1 MARLPDSWRF
11 SLSASS
17 VPENPKPTP
26 SAAVRMT
33 GTLLLGWGLFNVVE
47 GLIDH
52 EVLGVH
58 HVNETVPDPHC
69 LAWDIGFLAWGA
81 AMIAGGWFSV
91 RSGRRETEAAR

>member
-58 HVNETVPDPHC
+58 HVNETVPEPQR

-81 AMIAGGWFSV
+81 TMLIGGWGLV
-91 RSGRRETEAAR
+91 KSGLRATKMAR